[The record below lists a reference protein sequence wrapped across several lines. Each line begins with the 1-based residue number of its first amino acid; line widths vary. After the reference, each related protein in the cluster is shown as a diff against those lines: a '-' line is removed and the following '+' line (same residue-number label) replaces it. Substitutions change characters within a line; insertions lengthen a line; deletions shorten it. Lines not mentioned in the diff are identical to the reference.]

1 MPTPDDEPE
10 RRGEQL
16 ARARTDATE
25 SGRVNQKLRTRHA
38 LIAAAKELIDAGD
51 SPTLAEVA
59 ERALVSKTTAYRY
72 FASAEELISEVY
84 FDREFPTAESV
95 LASVGDDPS
104 ERVLAVE
111 AAVNDALLAN
121 ELAMRTIVRNSLD
134 SNLTGSEDPPLRPG
148 RRRSLIAAAVATL
161 GDDLSR
167 EEIELLEHALAL
179 VIGPE
184 AIIAARDV
192 SGLDPEQTREVT
204 RWAATALLAHA
215 RAGRP

>member
-1 MPTPDDEPE
+1 MATPNEPE
-10 RRGEQL
+10 QRGDKL
-16 ARARTDATE
+16 ARVRTTATE
-25 SGRVNQKLRTRHA
+25 AGRVNQKLRTRQA
-38 LIAAAKELIDAGD
+38 LIAAAKDLVDAGG

-72 FASAEELISEVY
+72 FASAEDLITEVF
-84 FDREFPTAESV
+84 FDREFPTVATVFDSV
-95 LASVGDDPS
+95 DEDPN

-134 SNLTGSEDPPLRPG
+134 PSLTGTDDPPLRPG
-148 RRRSLIAAAVATL
+148 RRTALIAEAIAPLEQELSPDGLEQL
-161 GDDLSR
+161 G
-167 EEIELLEHALAL
+167 HALAL

-192 SGLDPEQTREVT
+192 CGLSPDQTRDVT
-204 RWAATALLAHA
+204 RWAAAALLAQA
-215 RAGRP
+215 RATRP